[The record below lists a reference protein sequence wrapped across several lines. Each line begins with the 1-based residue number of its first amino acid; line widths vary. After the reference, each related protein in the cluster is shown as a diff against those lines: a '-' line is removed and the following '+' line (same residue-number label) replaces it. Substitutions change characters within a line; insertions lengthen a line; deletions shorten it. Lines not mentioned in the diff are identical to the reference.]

1 MRYTVN
7 SYRFPSFL
15 IGRKFAQNNPS
26 TLIRVGILLAG
37 CFLLMGCQTVTISN
51 KQMKFKKR
59 YSQARGQGVY
69 ERYTGFSRSFAS
81 VTPESLTKKKKNT
94 ELKIISKPSKVITR
108 KFYFFGLYPWV
119 EKINLTEV
127 CEGRTVS
134 LMQTQM
140 TWKDFLTGVAT
151 LGVIFPK
158 TAKIWC

>member
-1 MRYTVN
+1 MDYTAN
-7 SYRFPSFL
+7 SYQLHSFL
-15 IGRKFAQNNPS
+15 KGWQFARNKLNIS
-26 TLIRVGILLAG
+26 VRISVLLVG

-51 KQMKFKKR
+51 KQTKFKR
-59 YSQARGQGVY
+59 RHTQARDTAY
-69 ERYTGFSRSFAS
+69 ARYTGFSRSFAS
-81 VTPESLTKKKKNT
+81 VSPESSTKQKKNT

-119 EKINLTEV
+119 EKINLTQV

-134 LMQTQM
+134 LMQTQI